1 MKNRHLF
8 FIAACSLLVA
18 SCSNPVETTIKGE
31 TYEKNFSFTF
41 KSEVSP
47 FSTKGS
53 SGIPFFNIPDPTT
66 KTDEGVDPPIPP
78 TPTPTPPAL
87 AAPTVIQKYLYVG
100 EDLLE
105 KGAIFK
111 DNGKF
116 PSLTERFKEGNY
128 TYIFVAHSE
137 DTISIN
143 NHTLTFEEVPDIF
156 AGKTNFNI
164 PADNNSSTQINL
176 ERCIARVEVVS
187 NTATPDNVKSIS
199 IQTTN
204 FLNTLDIK
212 TNCGV
217 KPEGYITEKNY
228 LFNKEEATKNP
239 IPTGQLFTTGFNTF
253 ILSTEEQSLHKL
265 SLAITIT
272 YNDNKTITHTIS
284 DIDPII
290 NKVIR
295 YKGNIFSEDGSFNF
309 VINDK
314 WDETIE
320 KPIFK

>member
-1 MKNRHLF
+1 MKDRQLF
-8 FIAACSLLVA
+8 FIAACSLLIA

-41 KSEVSP
+41 KSEVIP
-47 FSTKGS
+47 FSTKS
-53 SGIPFFNIPDPTT
+53 TSGIPFFNIPDPTT
-66 KTDEGVDPPIPP
+66 KTGGTVDPPTPP
-78 TPTPTPPAL
+78 NPTPPVL
-87 AAPTVIQKYLYVG
+87 AEPTIIQKYLYSGDV
-100 EDLLE
+100 LMS
-105 KGAIFK
+105 
-111 DNGKF
+111 NGVINKKENSF
-116 PSLTERFKEGNY
+116 PGFTERFAKGVYEY
-128 TYIFVAHSE
+128 LFIAHSE
-137 DTISIN
+137 EEITIN
-143 NHTLTFEEVPDIF
+143 NNNLTFSEVPDVFIGTENF
-156 AGKTNFNI
+156 EIPTTN
-164 PADNNSSTQINL
+164 ATSTPTNL
-176 ERCIARVEVVS
+176 ERCIARIEVVS
-187 NTATPDNVKSIS
+187 DTSTPENVKSIS

-212 TNCGV
+212 TNYGV
-217 KPEGYITEKNY
+217 KPEDDITEKNY

>member
-1 MKNRHLF
+1 MKNRDLF

-41 KSEVSP
+41 QSEVSP

-53 SGIPFFNIPDPTT
+53 SGIPFFDIPDPTT
-66 KTDEGVDPPIPP
+66 KADEVVDPPTPP
-78 TPTPTPPAL
+78 TPTPPVL

-111 DNGKF
+111 EKGSF

-137 DTISIN
+137 DTICISD
-143 NHTLTFEEVPDIF
+143 HTLTFEEVPDIF

-176 ERCIARVEVVS
+176 ERCIARIEVVS
-187 NTATPDNVKSIS
+187 DTSTPDNVKSIS

-212 TNCGV
+212 TNYGV
-217 KPEGYITEKNY
+217 KPEDYITEKNY
-228 LFNKEEATKNP
+228 LFNKEETTKNP
-239 IPTGQLFTTGFNTF
+239 IPTDQLFSTGFNTF
-253 ILSTEEQSLHKL
+253 ILESKEQSSHKL
-265 SLAITIT
+265 SLVINIT
-272 YNDNKTITHTIS
+272 YNDNKTISHTIS
-284 DIDPII
+284 DIDPIK

-295 YKGNIFSEDGSFNF
+295 YTGNIFSADGSFNF